1 MTRTRENHTIRT
13 AATTTSAAASAADG
27 QRGFTMIEVMVTLAV
42 TLIGLAGLMTLHHVV
57 SEGNSS
63 AGRTTEASA
72 IAETALEEVRQ
83 LAFVQIETQFGTA
96 PIDADLEE
104 ATGKGEHVYRRRLL
118 IEPID
123 AVSPDLFRV
132 RIEVSWSE
140 DGAAA
145 GSDEGAHDHTF
156 VLETL
161 RTRQEVM

>member
-1 MTRTRENHTIRT
+1 MARTREKQTIT
-13 AATTTSAAASAADG
+13 AAARAAASASDAEG
-27 QRGFTMIEVMVTLAV
+27 QRGFTMIEVLVTLAV
-42 TLIGLAGLMTLHHVV
+42 TLIGLAGLMALHHVV

-83 LAFVQIETQFGTA
+83 LAFAQIETQFGTA
-96 PIDADLEE
+96 PIDAELED
-104 ATGKGEHVYRRRLL
+104 ATGKGDHVYRRRLL

-132 RIEVSWSE
+132 RIEVSWTE